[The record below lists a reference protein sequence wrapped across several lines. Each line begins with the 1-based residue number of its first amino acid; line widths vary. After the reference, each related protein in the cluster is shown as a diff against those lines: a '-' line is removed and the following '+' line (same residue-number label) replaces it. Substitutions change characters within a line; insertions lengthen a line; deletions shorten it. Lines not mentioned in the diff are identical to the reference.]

1 MDKLIARGGRPPGR
15 SSPPTP
21 GRWTKTCPA
30 PFCRTSCSTTPIDSL
45 AAAGAVLADVWL
57 EGEHT
62 AMPVVDSLG
71 EEFLNHVRDGMTINV
86 LPDGRVRVI

>member
-1 MDKLIARGGRPPGR
+1 M
-15 SSPPTP
+15 
-21 GRWTKTCPA
+21 
-30 PFCRTSCSTTPIDSL
+30 